1 MKTRGETMS
10 KVEGGRYLTFM
21 LRDEFY
27 GVPISKVREIN
38 QITEITPVPKTPQF
52 VEGVVNLRGK
62 ILPVVNLRQK
72 LGFEKVAYNRETCI
86 IVIEAQMG
94 HVGVVV
100 DAVREVVDLKEDQI
114 EVPPHMGDQTEM
126 RFLSALGKQ
135 DDRVIILLDVD
146 LAFSGEEFT
155 NSMSHLNKAA

>member
-1 MKTRGETMS
+1 MS

-38 QITEITPVPKTPQF
+38 QITEITPVPKTPTF

-135 DDRVIILLDVD
+135 EDRVIILLDVD

-155 NSMSHLNKAA
+155 NSMSQLSKAA

>member
-1 MKTRGETMS
+1 MS

-21 LRDEFY
+21 LRDEYY

-38 QITEITPVPKTPQF
+38 QIMEITPVPKTPSF

-72 LGFEKVAYNRETCI
+72 LGFEKIDYNRETCI

-94 HVGVVV
+94 HIGVVV
-100 DAVREVVDLKEDQI
+100 DAVREVVDLKDDQM
-114 EVPPHMGDQTEM
+114 EAPPHMGDQSEM
-126 RFLSALGKQ
+126 RFLSGLGKQ
-135 DDRVIILLDVD
+135 DDKVIILLDVD
-146 LAFSGEEFT
+146 LAFSNDEFEQ
-155 NSMSHLNKAA
+155 SMAAMTKAAA

>member
-1 MKTRGETMS
+1 MS
-10 KVEGGRYLTFM
+10 KIEGGRYLTFM
-21 LRDEFY
+21 LRDEYY

-38 QITEITPVPKTPQF
+38 QMMEITPVPKTPKF

-86 IVIEAQMG
+86 VVIEAQIG
-94 HVGVVV
+94 HVGIVV

-114 EVPPHMGDQTEM
+114 EVPPNMGEKSEM
-126 RFLSALGKQ
+126 RFLSALGKHEE
-135 DDRVIILLDVD
+135 RVIILLDVD
-146 LAFSGEEFT
+146 LAFSGDEFT
-155 NSMSHLNKAA
+155 HSMSELTKAAA

>member
-1 MKTRGETMS
+1 MS

-21 LRDEFY
+21 LRDEYY

-38 QITEITPVPKTPQF
+38 QIMEITPVPKTPSF

-72 LGFEKVAYNRETCI
+72 LGFEKVSYNRETCI

-114 EVPPHMGDQTEM
+114 EVPPHMGTEEQM

-135 DDRVIILLDVD
+135 EDRVVILLDVD
-146 LAFSGEEFT
+146 LAFSGAEFT
-155 NSMSHLNKAA
+155 TVMSELPKAS

>member
-1 MKTRGETMS
+1 MS
-10 KVEGGRYLTFM
+10 KIEGGRYLTFM
-21 LRDEFY
+21 LRDEYY

-72 LGFEKVAYNRETCI
+72 LGFEKVVYNRETCI
-86 IVIEAQMG
+86 IVIEAEMG

-114 EVPPHMGDQTEM
+114 EVPPNMGDETAM
-126 RFLSALGKQ
+126 KFLSALGKQ
-135 DDRVIILLDVD
+135 EDRVIILLDVD
-146 LAFSGEEFT
+146 LAFSEDEFT
-155 NSMSHLNKAA
+155 KSMGSFSKSA

>member
-1 MKTRGETMS
+1 MS
-10 KVEGGRYLTFM
+10 KIEGGRYLTFM

-38 QITEITPVPKTPQF
+38 QITEITPVPKTPKF

-114 EVPPHMGDQTEM
+114 EVPPHMAIK
-126 RFLSALGKQ
+126 LK
-135 DDRVIILLDVD
+135 
-146 LAFSGEEFT
+146 
-155 NSMSHLNKAA
+155 